1 MRPQVIAFI
10 FESLVLVK
18 KSPTLQGF
26 SLSVQWQ
33 LLSGYALQGRMD
45 RDKVI
50 VDFSPQAADPLLE
63 KITGSR
69 SPETQKCNIQEIEEG
84 KRITRKIFHFE
95 NCGTVYMD
103 SLNAHNVKIKNCG
116 NNVPNVTC
124 LLFLSFS
131 PHFCSHW
138 QPTYPYHIIF
148 QITVLGLLAMGK
160 SYTHNLMQ
168 SLVVRGHLCHLQ
180 LSI

>member
-69 SPETQKCNIQEIEEG
+69 SPETQKCNIQEIDED
-84 KRITRKIFHFE
+84 KRITCKIYHW
-95 NCGTVYMD
+95 V
-103 SLNAHNVKIKNCG
+103 SLLNALYVKIKNCG
-116 NNVPNVTC
+116 NNVPSVTC
-124 LLFLSFS
+124 SLFLSFS
-131 PHFCSHW
+131 PHFCSHC
-138 QPTYPYHIIF
+138 QPTWPYHIMI

-160 SYTHNLMQ
+160 FTLTILY
-168 SLVVRGHLCHLQ
+168 SLQWYLDTCAVWN
-180 LSI
+180 

>member
-18 KSPTLQGF
+18 KSPTFQGF

-69 SPETQKCNIQEIEEG
+69 SPETQKCNIQEIDED
-84 KRITRKIFHFE
+84 KRITCKIYHW
-95 NCGTVYMD
+95 V
-103 SLNAHNVKIKNCG
+103 SLLNALYVKIKNC
-116 NNVPNVTC
+116 
-124 LLFLSFS
+124 
-131 PHFCSHW
+131 
-138 QPTYPYHIIF
+138 
-148 QITVLGLLAMGK
+148 
-160 SYTHNLMQ
+160 
-168 SLVVRGHLCHLQ
+168 
-180 LSI
+180 

>member
-18 KSPTLQGF
+18 KSPTFQGF

-69 SPETQKCNIQEIEEG
+69 SPETQKCNIQEIDED
-84 KRITRKIFHFE
+84 KRITCKIYHW
-95 NCGTVYMD
+95 V
-103 SLNAHNVKIKNCG
+103 SLLNALYVKIKNCG
-116 NNVPNVTC
+116 NNVPSVTC
-124 LLFLSFS
+124 SLFLSFS

-138 QPTYPYHIIF
+138 QPTWPYHIMI

-160 SYTHNLMQ
+160 FYTHNLIE
-168 SLVVRGHLCHLQ
+168 SPVVPGHLCRLE